1 MDEGLQVAFIGHPHG
16 GVGGVYPFHRQLQG
30 FPTAHGAHGRR
41 GGENFFGFYGGGG
54 KEGVFIFRLEEREVL
69 HGITCLLAKV
79 LLHQGFF

>member
-54 KEGVFIFRLEEREVL
+54 KEGVFGAGVEERKVEVF
-69 HGITCLLAKV
+69 HGITLC
-79 LLHQGFF
+79 